1 MPEQRQAF
9 QRELDDIDAKVIELL
24 DLVTADLARA
34 TPALAN
40 GNNEVV
46 KVLAEHGLVID
57 LSWPEIEKL
66 VKTAILLACRLR
78 ASGASADETAAAIE
92 QDARARWNT
101 WANPDW
107 IGYAARAF
115 HQASTPAAR
124 AEYQGGGSRR
134 LP

>member
-1 MPEQRQAF
+1 MQGDQVDEQFVERRPGRVVAVVVQRDNAMQAGP
-9 QRELDDIDAKVIELL
+9 QQQ
-24 DLVTADLARA
+24 ADVRDYLGYVRGEA
-34 TPALAN
+34 
-40 GNNEVV
+40 
-46 KVLAEHGLVID
+46 
-57 LSWPEIEKL
+57 S
-66 VKTAILLACRLR
+66 RLR
-78 ASGASADETAAAIE
+78 VSGASADETAAAIE

-101 WANPDW
+101 WANPEW